1 MRSPTTN
8 YLDCVFMGHLII
20 IMHVASPTYMR
31 INQVTS
37 NACLYHLILRE
48 DSYVIFLFLFRL
60 INQMV

>member
-1 MRSPTTN
+1 
-8 YLDCVFMGHLII
+8 MGHLII